1 MWSST
6 DPLDRIMQLMPQVRE
21 IQAADMAQLHPFELL
36 PEALARVQ
44 LRRIGGEPLQVEAL
58 GCPIGQE
65 RLNDLTTVNG
75 GTVPD
80 DDHPAWDF
88 TQQVLQEGDHI
99 CRVESAILTMEI
111 PFALR

>member
-1 MWSST
+1 
-6 DPLDRIMQLMPQVRE
+6 MPQMGDVD
-21 IQAADMAQLHPFELL
+21 AADMAQLHPFELL

-44 LRRIGGEPLQVEAL
+44 LRRLGGEPLQVEAL

-65 RLNDLTTVNG
+65 RLDDLTTVNG

-88 TQQVLQEGDHI
+88 TQQVCSVREPSI
-99 CRVESAILTMEI
+99 RI
-111 PFALR
+111 